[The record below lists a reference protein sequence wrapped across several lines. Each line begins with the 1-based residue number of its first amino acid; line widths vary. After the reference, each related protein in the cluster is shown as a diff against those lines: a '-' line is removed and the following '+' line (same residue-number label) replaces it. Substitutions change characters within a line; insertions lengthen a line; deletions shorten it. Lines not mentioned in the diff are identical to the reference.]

1 MHKRPRLIT
10 VISWLFIVL
19 GTVSLLSSLLPYWN
33 QTPAERIDELK
44 AHWIVHLARTVSIV
58 CGVFMLYG
66 FNWARWLLVI
76 WIGFHIIISALHSP
90 LQLVV
95 HGLLFAVILYIVFR
109 PDANIYFRGPRA
121 RPWNAA

>member
-1 MHKRPRLIT
+1 MPKRPRLIT

-109 PDANIYFRGPRA
+109 PDANIYFRGPSA
-121 RPWNAA
+121 QPSNAA

>member
-109 PDANIYFRGPRA
+109 PDANIYFRDPRA
-121 RPWNAA
+121 QPWNAA

>member
-1 MHKRPRLIT
+1 MPKRPRLIT

-33 QTPAERIDELK
+33 QTPYERIYELK

-58 CGVFMLYG
+58 CGIFMLYG

-76 WIGFHIIISALHSP
+76 WIGFHIIIGALHSP

-109 PDANIYFRGPRA
+109 PDANI
-121 RPWNAA
+121 

>member
-33 QTPAERIDELK
+33 QTPAERIGELK

-109 PDANIYFRGPRA
+109 PDANIYFRAPRA
-121 RPWNAA
+121 RPSNAA

>member
-1 MHKRPRLIT
+1 MPKRPRLIT
-10 VISWLFIVL
+10 VICWLFIVL

-44 AHWIVHLARTVSIV
+44 AHWIVHLARTVAIV

-76 WIGFHIIISALHSP
+76 WIGFHIIIGALHSP

-95 HGLLFAVILYIVFR
+95 HGLLFVVVLYIVFR
-109 PDANIYFRGPRA
+109 PDANIYFRDLRA
-121 RPWNAA
+121 RASDAA